1 MAVRLLVK
9 HLDGEKITPRFTYNP
24 SVVTKYNLQQFR

>member
-9 HLDGEKITPRFTYNP
+9 HLDGEEITPRFSYNP
-24 SVVTKYNLQQFR
+24 SVVTQYNLEQFR